1 MNPKDMI
8 RYLFY
13 SCGCVTTEVINTL
26 VCTLTGYQIS
36 ISVCVL
42 AMLPHAVRPTCPR
55 CLPPFALF
63 MQGSTTA
70 PPCHAKED

>member
-1 MNPKDMI
+1 MNPKNMI

-13 SCGCVTTEVINTL
+13 SCWCVTTEVINTL

-42 AMLPHAVRPTCPR
+42 W
-55 CLPPFALF
+55 
-63 MQGSTTA
+63 
-70 PPCHAKED
+70 